1 MSINNFL
8 GASINEAGTL
18 SVFGQTLDD
27 FNGDQAHLPVGATMQ
42 IVVIADGDD
51 GKRCFPQVSN
61 LALSEWQAECSADEH
76 EFKTEDAV
84 CAVGVLKI
92 DDEPDFVW
100 GKTFRIGDRVFP
112 K

>member
-8 GASINEAGTL
+8 GASINAAGTL
-18 SVFGQTLDD
+18 TVFGQTLDAFD
-27 FNGDQAHLPVGATMQ
+27 GQEAHLPVGATME
-42 IVVIADGDD
+42 IVVIADADD

-61 LALSEWQAECSADEH
+61 LALSAWQAESPAAEH
-76 EFKTEDAV
+76 EFEDKEKV

-92 DDEPDFVW
+92 AGEPDFVW
-100 GKTFRIGDRVFP
+100 GKTFPIGKPAFP